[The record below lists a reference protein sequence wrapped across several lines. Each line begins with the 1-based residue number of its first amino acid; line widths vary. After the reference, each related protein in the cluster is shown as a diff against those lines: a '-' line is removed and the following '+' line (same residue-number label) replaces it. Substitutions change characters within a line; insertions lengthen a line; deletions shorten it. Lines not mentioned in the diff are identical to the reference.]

1 MKRFRKTEECPSS
14 EKLLAFQNGETDPA
28 TATGIR
34 RHFRSCEFC
43 AAEAEFYALY
53 PPGDEKMRLE
63 NIPPPLFELADALLR
78 RKRDLAPL
86 YRLIGRTR

>member
-14 EKLLAFQNGETDPA
+14 EKLLAFQNGEIDPTTD
-28 TATGIR
+28 TGIR
-34 RHFRSCEFC
+34 CHFLSCEFC

-53 PPGDEKMRLE
+53 PPGDENTRPEK
-63 NIPPPLFELADALLR
+63 IPQPLFELADALLR

-86 YRLIGRTR
+86 YRLVDGAE